1 MATPQEIEQA
11 AGIDPVD
18 EIERKRIWAA
28 AQARASQEGRS
39 PAAEDLALAEQ
50 MLKAARAIQ
59 EEHLAGGHGRATI
72 TLTDAADGVD
82 VSLEFNP
89 DLEDAGDDEVAGTPA
104 QIMALE
110 LAHSLLDHADEDDEP
125 DGPNGHLH

>member
-28 AQARASQEGRS
+28 AQARASEEERA
-39 PAAEDLALAEQ
+39 PAAEDLALAER
-50 MLKAARAIQ
+50 MLQAARAIQ
-59 EEHLAGGHGRATI
+59 QEHLAGGQGRATI
-72 TLTDAADGVD
+72 TLTDAEDGVD
-82 VSLEFNP
+82 VALDFAPE
-89 DLEDAGDDEVAGTPA
+89 LEDAGPDEVAGTPA

-110 LAHSLLDHADEDDEP
+110 LAHSLLDHDEHGHDHDH
-125 DGPNGHLH
+125 PNGHQH